1 MSSFAPQSPLRDGI
15 PASADD
21 PRAARVAVQVAPQH
35 ATYRGIRGAAAQLE
49 EMGVDV
55 LLSWDHFFPL
65 SGDLDGAHFE
75 CWTLLAALA
84 EATERI
90 RLGPLVSCTAFRNPH
105 LLADMVRTVDHVSDG
120 RVLLGIGS
128 GWNERE
134 FLDYGYEFGS
144 AASRLD
150 RLENDLTAIRERW
163 SRLNPAPVQAIPV
176 LIGGGGERRTLR
188 IAARHGDIWH
198 GFGDPVTIR
207 HKHLVLD
214 EWCARIGRDPLS
226 IERSAGVAFQPSRN
240 GTQRGLD
247 WARHAERLYAVGT
260 RLFQLALCEPP
271 YDYGQVRELLA
282 WRDEVNGRRVAR

>member
-1 MSSFAPQSPLRDGI
+1 MYKRQ
-15 PASADD
+15 
-21 PRAARVAVQVAPQH
+21 VQVAPQH

-90 RLGPLVSCTAFRNPH
+90 RVGPLVSCTAFRNPH

-134 FLDYGYEFGS
+134 FLAYGYEFGS

-198 GFGDPVTIR
+198 GFGDPVTIQ
-207 HKHLVLD
+207 HLSL
-214 EWCARIGRDPLS
+214 IH
-226 IERSAGVAFQPSRN
+226 I
-240 GTQRGLD
+240 
-247 WARHAERLYAVGT
+247 
-260 RLFQLALCEPP
+260 
-271 YDYGQVRELLA
+271 
-282 WRDEVNGRRVAR
+282 

>member
-1 MSSFAPQSPLRDGI
+1 M
-15 PASADD
+15 
-21 PRAARVAVQVAPQH
+21 AVQVAPQH

-90 RLGPLVSCTAFRNPH
+90 RVGPLVSCTAFRNPH

-134 FLDYGYEFGS
+134 FLAYGYEFGS

-150 RLENDLTAIRERW
+150 RLENDLTAICLLYT
-163 SRLNPAPVQAIPV
+163 SRCV
-176 LIGGGGERRTLR
+176 
-188 IAARHGDIWH
+188 
-198 GFGDPVTIR
+198 
-207 HKHLVLD
+207 
-214 EWCARIGRDPLS
+214 
-226 IERSAGVAFQPSRN
+226 
-240 GTQRGLD
+240 
-247 WARHAERLYAVGT
+247 
-260 RLFQLALCEPP
+260 
-271 YDYGQVRELLA
+271 
-282 WRDEVNGRRVAR
+282 